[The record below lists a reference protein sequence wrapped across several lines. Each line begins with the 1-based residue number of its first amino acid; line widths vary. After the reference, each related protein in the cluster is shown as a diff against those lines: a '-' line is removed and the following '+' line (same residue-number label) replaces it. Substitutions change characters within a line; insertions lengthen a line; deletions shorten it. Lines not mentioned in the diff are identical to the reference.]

1 MQEVIR
7 LSRAS
12 RYDQDRPHRRRRR
25 RIPLFMK
32 LLALI
37 GAIAVVVVLGRTVI
51 VPLLVYLNTLGLGGG
66 A

>member
-1 MQEVIR
+1 M
-7 LSRAS
+7 SRAS
-12 RYDQDRPHRRRRR
+12 RYDQGRPHRRRRR

-51 VPLLVYLNTLGLGGG
+51 VPLLVYLNTLGLGVG

>member
-1 MQEVIR
+1 MKEVITM
-7 LSRAS
+7 SRAS
-12 RYDQDRPHRRRRR
+12 RYDQGRPHRRR